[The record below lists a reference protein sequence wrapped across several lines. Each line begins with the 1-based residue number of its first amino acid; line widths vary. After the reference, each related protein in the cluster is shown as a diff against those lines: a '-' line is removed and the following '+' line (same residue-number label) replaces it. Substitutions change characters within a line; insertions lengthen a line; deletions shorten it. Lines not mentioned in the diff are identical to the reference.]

1 MGGMQTAPK
10 YQEIA
15 CQQVLVDDASV
26 FSHQWSIFPTAIT
39 AGFSPE
45 ILLERYLAY
54 IRRCTLSII
63 RPLMRNNGL
72 EFRFCKTGWSLISF
86 LPPETDGES
95 VTLRICGGLLVQPRQ
110 CDRGEFRF
118 GFEPLPEGVRLSLR
132 LSEFCPLI
140 LGSSSPSRI
149 RFWLYRLT
157 QATIHRLVTVR
168 FLAMLYEELSGSS
181 VTVRVVHISECD
193 GQPV

>member
-1 MGGMQTAPK
+1 MQTAPK

-26 FSHQWSIFPTAIT
+26 FSLQWSIFPTAIT
-39 AGFSPE
+39 AGFSPQ
-45 ILLERYLAY
+45 ILLERYIAY
-54 IRRCTLSII
+54 ISRCTLSII
-63 RPLMRNNGL
+63 RPLMHNNGL
-72 EFRFCKTGWSLISF
+72 EFRFFNTGWSLISF
-86 LPPETDGES
+86 LPPETDCES

-118 GFEPLPEGVRLSLR
+118 GFEPVSEGVRVSLR

-157 QATIHRLVTVR
+157 QATIHRLVTIR
-168 FLAMLYEELSGSS
+168 FLTMLYEELSGSS
-181 VTVRVVHISECD
+181 VTVRVVHISECN